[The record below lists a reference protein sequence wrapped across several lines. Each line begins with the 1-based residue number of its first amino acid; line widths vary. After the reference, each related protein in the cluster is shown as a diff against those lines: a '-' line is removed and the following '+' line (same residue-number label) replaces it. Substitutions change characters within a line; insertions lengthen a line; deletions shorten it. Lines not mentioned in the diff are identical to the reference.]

1 MNENR
6 TYTPDDWQRL
16 AGLRQGLINMLTK
29 KNRRLEAEIAALKVE
44 RDAAL
49 AKADRMSH
57 RLAV

>member
-1 MNENR
+1 MTNR
-6 TYTPDDWQRL
+6 KAPETQSRI
-16 AGLRQGLINMLTK
+16 GQ
-29 KNRRLEAEIAALKVE
+29 LEAEIATLKVE